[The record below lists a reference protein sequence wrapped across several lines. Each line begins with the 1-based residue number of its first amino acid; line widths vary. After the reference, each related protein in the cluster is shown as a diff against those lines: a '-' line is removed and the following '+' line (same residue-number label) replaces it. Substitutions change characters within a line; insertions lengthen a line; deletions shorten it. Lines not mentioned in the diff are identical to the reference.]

1 MQVHME
7 AFPTAGIYDGCQL
20 NAAYLIRHANSLVGK
35 ELKLLAQ
42 CASGFLA
49 PLVKSGEVTQ
59 ELWRSWL
66 TCGQLARLLLIE
78 QASQT
83 DQELYMVHTCIS

>member
-1 MQVHME
+1 ME
-7 AFPTAGIYDGCQL
+7 AAPPAGIYDGRQL

-35 ELKLLAQ
+35 QLKTLAQ
-42 CASGFLA
+42 CASGYLA
-49 PLVKSGEVTQ
+49 PLVKSGNVTQ

-78 QASQT
+78 RVSEVDRAA
-83 DQELYMVHTCIS
+83 YMVCA